1 MKYRTATAA
10 ESLPLQVFLVED
22 SPIIR
27 ARLTES
33 FCELDQVDV
42 IGFAETEQSACEAL
56 ATTDCD
62 VVVLDLQLKE
72 GNGLAVLKS
81 LRTRDSRPVVIVF
94 TNYNFPHYR
103 AKSLQLGADHFFDK
117 AREYDQVR
125 EVLASLAQ
133 SRS

>member
-1 MKYRTATAA
+1 MECPAA
-10 ESLPLQVFLVED
+10 IVETLPLQVFLVED

-33 FCELDQVDV
+33 FCELEQVDV
-42 IGFAETEQSACEAL
+42 IGFAETEQGACEAL
-56 ATTDCD
+56 ATTYCD

-81 LRTRDSRPVVIVF
+81 LRARDARPVVIVF

-103 AKSLQLGADHFFDK
+103 AKSLELGADHFFDK

-125 EVLASLAQ
+125 EVLTSLAR